1 MIDGVPQVPF
11 YSVGHLDVE
20 CSNCGCLHF
29 AAEKVRGKS
38 TFNDCCRHGKFP
50 DTVVT
55 WPPYPDELAHYFIGD
70 YSRAQKNI
78 FLDSTRML
86 NNAFACGCYCSNKYK
101 FKTPGV
107 PCERIYGQVFHRL
120 NTDLLPNDADKG

>member
-1 MIDGVPQVPF
+1 MN
-11 YSVGHLDVE
+11 VE

-29 AAEKVRGKS
+29 AEEKVQGKS

-55 WPPYPDELAHYFIGD
+55 WPPYPDELTHYFVGD

-78 FLDSTRML
+78 FLDSTRRI

-107 PCERIYGQVFHRL
+107 PCERIYGQVFHRI
-120 NTDLLPNDADKG
+120 NTKDLPEGADKGTHSR